1 MLIMLFNSQ
10 NINLYTTIFCVKTY
24 IQIHHVLVY
33 FLMSSLALSRD
44 NKGNYF
50 KMLKRNSL
58 LKIVIKWN
66 LWGFFYFK
74 CIRIVNKA
82 SGILRIMNVNT
93 VNIHITNDF
102 KNNHSVNP
110 LKRLS
115 LNCIHIERSLFAKEN
130 HIYDFLKYY
139 LKNKLVTIC
148 GKKFIE
154 ARKKYV

>member
-1 MLIMLFNSQ
+1 
-10 NINLYTTIFCVKTY
+10 
-24 IQIHHVLVY
+24 
-33 FLMSSLALSRD
+33 
-44 NKGNYF
+44 
-50 KMLKRNSL
+50 
-58 LKIVIKWN
+58 
-66 LWGFFYFK
+66 
-74 CIRIVNKA
+74 
-82 SGILRIMNVNT
+82 MNVNT

-102 KNNHSVNP
+102 KNNDSVNP

-115 LNCIHIERSLFAKEN
+115 LNCIHIEGSLFAKEN